1 MPESQGNQPPD
12 IGQLLDELS
21 IKIERVKQ
29 LYEQYFMG
37 IEKIE
42 PGVPRK
48 EVTRAML
55 LLQQQYI
62 RNTGLRFKFNTML
75 QKWNIYVTY
84 WNRTLREIENGTYVR
99 HVARMKRKGQPVADE
114 PARGA
119 QPTKRFLDKDSE
131 PLKVS
136 AVAAPSPIVE
146 EKTEPGLE
154 RVPART
160 PTGTTTL
167 PPPIPK
173 MPPPIPRP
181 AARSTPVP
189 LVPGMSE
196 LELRALH
203 RKFVDA
209 RRASGETEVT
219 YQALVQSLARQVGKV
234 LEQPGVRSVRFDVA
248 VQNGRAVLKAI
259 PKK

>member
-1 MPESQGNQPPD
+1 MPETSGQPPD
-12 IGQLLDELS
+12 IGQQLDELAV
-21 IKIERVKQ
+21 KIERVKQ

-99 HVARMKRKGQPVADE
+99 HVARMKRKGQPVAAE

-119 QPTKRFLDKDSE
+119 QPTKPFLDRDSE
-131 PLKVS
+131 PLN
-136 AVAAPSPIVE
+136 VATATALMLYEI
-146 EKTEPGLE
+146 
-154 RVPART
+154 RR
-160 PTGTTTL
+160 
-167 PPPIPK
+167 
-173 MPPPIPRP
+173 
-181 AARSTPVP
+181 
-189 LVPGMSE
+189 SE
-196 LELRALH
+196 LA
-203 RKFVDA
+203 
-209 RRASGETEVT
+209 
-219 YQALVQSLARQVGKV
+219 
-234 LEQPGVRSVRFDVA
+234 
-248 VQNGRAVLKAI
+248 
-259 PKK
+259 